1 MNGVWLLLLC
11 EDRGTWAARRA
22 TLAVSRRAVARR
34 GVLRFVAAACD
45 AVVWGSAFASLAC
58 RLTHRLSPPGVQ
70 IKKQETQKWF
80 VDKYEGILL
89 N

>member
-1 MNGVWLLLLC
+1 LIGDMSRMRRSRARSRNAHVRLWLP
-11 EDRGTWAARRA
+11 
-22 TLAVSRRAVARR
+22 
-34 GVLRFVAAACD
+34 
-45 AVVWGSAFASLAC
+45 
-58 RLTHRLSPPGVQ
+58 PPGCAMQ